1 LLDQPEQFFQ
11 DENSV
16 FLKQGNT
23 CTVKSVLIEDKHY
36 VIKRYNPKGLLYE
49 LSHKGQ
55 ISRARRSWIYAHL
68 LRFIGI
74 LTPEPVALIEQ
85 SSSSVQ
91 CYRYYICKFQAGQSS
106 WDYFDDMVSD
116 YIKIAK
122 KEKTAVA
129 ETLLSTLKRLREYK
143 ITHGDLKG
151 SNLLIHKKQVWLLDL
166 DAMVQ
171 HRFNWTFDKKWQRDK
186 RRFLKNWDKKKA
198 YSIWNKYF
206 NHHLL

>member
-1 LLDQPEQFFQ
+1 
-11 DENSV
+11 
-16 FLKQGNT
+16 
-23 CTVKSVLIEDKHY
+23 
-36 VIKRYNPKGLLYE
+36 
-49 LSHKGQ
+49 
-55 ISRARRSWIYAHL
+55 
-68 LRFIGI
+68 
-74 LTPEPVALIEQ
+74 
-85 SSSSVQ
+85 
-91 CYRYYICKFQAGQSS
+91 
-106 WDYFDDMVSD
+106 MVSD